1 MVELVDIRD
10 LKSLGIKFCTSSS
23 LVPTTIVIEDG
34 KPCWHKGCR
43 FHTLHPCEVCGRI
56 LMNGKVFLEVYI
68 NNLKERRVKDA
79 KINE

>member
-1 MVELVDIRD
+1 
-10 LKSLGIKFCTSSS
+10 
-23 LVPTTIVIEDG
+23 
-34 KPCWHKGCR
+34 
-43 FHTLHPCEVCGRI
+43 VCGRI